1 MVAKNQKFSISSL
14 ILILI
19 AFQSIQSSSV
29 NDNLELIQLI
39 ELSRHGARAPFYD
52 LWDYRTNWNVP
63 LTTLTN
69 VGQRQHFL
77 IGQEIYKRYNSTI
90 FNNGNYS
97 PQNISVLSTSSDR
110 AQQSALSQLYGI
122 FQQKGENMQKDWKF
136 NPSTDLPP
144 FQVTEGKQILE
155 NLEGKNLPNSYVPIN
170 VLIPDDKKL
179 LEPSDTCHGYDV
191 IKALNFH
198 TDVYNQ
204 FDESLREF
212 KQEFI
217 ELFGLQGSMSVEDVT
232 IKVIANY
239 WDSVICDI
247 YQQIKLPSN
256 FTNQFILKMNFVYDF
271 QQLYL
276 DFNSDSGDL
285 LKMQTST
292 IFNDLISVVREQKYK
307 FRFYSASDGNVNA
320 VLIATGYSSYTTDF
334 QEWLHP
340 SDNKNHSNAPFASTV
355 FFEIYQDKQNSKKF
369 IRMTYNDKPIQI
381 KGCSEILCD
390 FENEFVPSMINQAIL
405 PQSKFEAVC
414 AQGFQSNLRHTDY

>member
-1 MVAKNQKFSISSL
+1 MIAKNLKLSISSVF
-14 ILILI
+14 LILI
-19 AFQSIQSSSV
+19 ACQTIQSSSL
-29 NDNLELIQLI
+29 NEGLELIQLI

-77 IGQEIYKRYNSTI
+77 IGQELYRRYNSTI

-97 PQNISVLSTSSDR
+97 PQNVSVLSTSSDR
-110 AQQSALSQLYGI
+110 AQQSALSQLFGI
-122 FQQKGENMQKDWKF
+122 FQQKGENMQQDWKF

-144 FQVTEGKQILE
+144 FQVADGKQILE

-170 VLIPDDKKL
+170 VLIPDDKRL

-191 IKALNFH
+191 LKAFNFN

-217 ELFGLQGSMSVEDVT
+217 ELFGLQSTMTVEDVT

-292 IFNDLISVVREQKYK
+292 IFNDLISVVRDQKYK

-320 VLIATGYSSYTTDF
+320 VLIAAGYSSYTTDF

-340 SDNKNHSNAPFASTV
+340 SNNKNHSNAPFASTV
-355 FFEIYQDKQNSKKF
+355 LFEIYQDKQTSKKF
-369 IRMTYNDKPIQI
+369 IKMIYNDKPIQI
-381 KGCSEILCD
+381 KGCSDIICD
-390 FENEFVPSMINQAIL
+390 FENEFVSSMINEAIL
-405 PQSKFEAVC
+405 PQSKFETAC
-414 AQGFQSNLRHTDY
+414 ALGFQTSLRHTNY